1 MSPVSHPSAAVDDRA
16 CFGLKLDDLEAL
28 DQGQAGVRKTHSNH
42 CRGKK
47 KKVNPAKE
55 FLPVY

>member
-1 MSPVSHPSAAVDDRA
+1 MSPASDPSAMVEDRT
-16 CFGLKLDDLEAL
+16 CFGLKLDDLEAW

-42 CRGKK
+42 CRRNK

-55 FLPVY
+55 FLPVC